1 MEDYHKKDH
10 SKIELKVEDKIIEA
24 SCYVS
29 LKDIK
34 TFEENKELKSSEIV
48 MKIIK
53 NHVNEECVD
62 EIANLSDDE
71 MGKFISSYVES
82 TDGLKAH
89 YVDIQSSNSSDRLV
103 AAFRLYVN
111 DLNQKMKETMK
122 PIMESLKQINVP
134 QVVIPHIEV
143 PKIAIPPEVFKIS
156 ESISQITRSVQE
168 VYKSSVFETIREV
181 SQAIVSS
188 IPDYSAMFAGLG
200 SALAELAKN
209 ISVPSLSDEQKS
221 ALQDSYKVWGEYG
234 WTVPPY
240 ARINVFNHKPE
251 ALKDANDYMRQYI
264 NKASMQELFS
274 DLRELKNIRKDDLEE
289 AIANFEDGRYKS
301 CAMVLFAL
309 IDGKIIRNQDRDDN
323 RSVGL
328 RGVRKIYDKM
338 ETELVEQNAFFSL
351 LNLINVNSAL
361 QVIFA
366 KGNNFKEQPD
376 IMNRNFIDHGMLHN
390 RVRRRDAAQLFLLL
404 YNLTGLVDGWE
415 GMF

>member
-1 MEDYHKKDH
+1 MEDFYKKDR
-10 SKIELKVEDKIIEA
+10 SRIELIIEGKA
-24 SCYVS
+24 IEVSCYVS

-34 TFEENKELKSSEIV
+34 IFEENKEQKSSEIIK
-48 MKIIK
+48 KIIE
-53 NHVNEECVD
+53 NHVYEECVD

-71 MGKFISSYVES
+71 IEKFISFYVES

-221 ALQDSYKVWGEYG
+221 ALQD
-234 WTVPPY
+234 TRPVP
-240 ARINVFNHKPE
+240 ACG
-251 ALKDANDYMRQYI
+251 
-264 NKASMQELFS
+264 
-274 DLRELKNIRKDDLEE
+274 DL
-289 AIANFEDGRYKS
+289 A
-301 CAMVLFAL
+301 
-309 IDGKIIRNQDRDDN
+309 IRNC
-323 RSVGL
+323 
-328 RGVRKIYDKM
+328 
-338 ETELVEQNAFFSL
+338 
-351 LNLINVNSAL
+351 
-361 QVIFA
+361 
-366 KGNNFKEQPD
+366 
-376 IMNRNFIDHGMLHN
+376 
-390 RVRRRDAAQLFLLL
+390 
-404 YNLTGLVDGWE
+404 
-415 GMF
+415 